1 MARRYY
7 CNPLPEPGAATL
19 RGELVRHLAAVRLR
33 VGDPLRL
40 FDGQGRE
47 CAARVVA
54 IARQAVAI
62 EVEPAVERIVR
73 CAVALELAVALPK
86 GNRAE
91 WLFEHATE
99 IGVDRFRP
107 ILTERTRDRGG
118 RDRLDRWRRIVIAA
132 AEQCDRSH
140 LPQVD
145 AETSLAEFLADP
157 SLPRER
163 FVAAPGGQV
172 ELTASATNR
181 VVVCIGPEGGF
192 TAGEIATLERADF
205 RAVRLGVLTL
215 RTETA
220 ALVAAALVSM
230 GLHPTR

>member
-7 CNPLPEPGAATL
+7 QNPLPEPGAATL

-33 VGDPLRL
+33 VGDRICL
-40 FDGQGRE
+40 FDGAGRE
-47 CAARVVA
+47 CAARIVA
-54 IARQAVAI
+54 IARQTVAI
-62 EVEPAVERIVR
+62 EAEPVAERIGR

-145 AETSLAEFLADP
+145 AETSLEALLADP
-157 SLPRER
+157 SLPTER
-163 FVAAPGGQV
+163 RVAAPSGVV
-172 ELTASATNR
+172 ELTGSATNR

-192 TAGEIATLERADF
+192 TDGELAALAQAHF
-205 RAVRLGVLTL
+205 LPVRLGVLTL

-220 ALVAAALVSM
+220 ALVAAARVLM
-230 GLHPTR
+230 GARESR